1 MSSRWTDRLRYALS
15 FRLALWYGVLFVV
28 SAAAL
33 VGLTYLLLARSLEA
47 SDHQAIQST
56 LERYATEYRSGGLA
70 GLNRAISVDRLAGRH
85 ERLFVRVV
93 GASAEAIF
101 FNIPAGWQ
109 DFDFSALGRSD
120 AGGDVSWL
128 SLPSRTRA
136 TVLEVASVR
145 LLDGT
150 LFQVGRSSDTRDE
163 LLGHFQSRVLI
174 VLASILTIGMLGGVV
189 LTWIGLAPVRSL
201 ASTVGSIIHTGELT
215 SRVQV
220 RQTGDSLDELGGL
233 VNEMLDRIQT
243 LVAGMRGALD
253 DVAHDLR
260 TPLMRLRS
268 VAESALGSPDPAA
281 AREGL
286 ERALDEAERINATL
300 TALMDVSEAETGTM
314 RLNRERAPL
323 AAIVREAC
331 DLYADVAEDKGVQLR
346 ASVPDAIEVVV
357 DRARFRQL
365 VANLLD
371 NAVKYT
377 PAGGRIDVE
386 ADAGGGRVE
395 LRVRDTGVGI
405 AKADQPRVW
414 DRLYRADTS
423 RGERGLG
430 LGLSLVKAVV
440 EAHGGRVSLRSAPG
454 QGSVFSVELPDAEPN
469 APRA

>member
-1 MSSRWTDRLRYALS
+1 
-15 FRLALWYGVLFVV
+15 
-28 SAAAL
+28 
-33 VGLTYLLLARSLEA
+33 
-47 SDHQAIQST
+47 
-56 LERYATEYRSGGLA
+56 
-70 GLNRAISVDRLAGRH
+70 
-85 ERLFVRVV
+85 
-93 GASAEAIF
+93 
-101 FNIPAGWQ
+101 
-109 DFDFSALGRSD
+109 
-120 AGGDVSWL
+120 
-128 SLPSRTRA
+128 
-136 TVLEVASVR
+136 
-145 LLDGT
+145 
-150 LFQVGRSSDTRDE
+150 
-163 LLGHFQSRVLI
+163 
-174 VLASILTIGMLGGVV
+174 
-189 LTWIGLAPVRSL
+189 
-201 ASTVGSIIHTGELT
+201 
-215 SRVQV
+215 
-220 RQTGDSLDELGGL
+220 
-233 VNEMLDRIQT
+233 MLDRIQT